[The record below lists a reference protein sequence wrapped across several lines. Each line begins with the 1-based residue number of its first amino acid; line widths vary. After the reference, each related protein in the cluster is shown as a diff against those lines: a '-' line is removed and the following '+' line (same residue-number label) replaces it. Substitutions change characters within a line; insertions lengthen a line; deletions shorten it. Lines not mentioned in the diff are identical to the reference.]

1 MPFFPFR
8 NHRSRFWLWRFCR
21 EYPFLA
27 FLTLFLIMMA
37 GMCIAAV
44 HHVGGDREL
53 LGSWANLAW

>member
-1 MPFFPFR
+1 
-8 NHRSRFWLWRFCR
+8 LWRFCR